1 MDTQEKKRITLPTGR
16 QFLVL
21 IPFSLC
27 YAAFIVLGNWQ
38 KSAEYSN
45 LQNIGRILVWAFISY
60 GILFLLCFMISH
72 INILWRLLKDN
83 FRPDHAAA
91 VCGKSQSRLAVLG
104 RWMLAQNKRSGKWYV
119 LLGFFLVCLLSYL
132 PYYLMYY
139 PTWFNND
146 AIWQME
152 QILGWKAR
160 SNHHPFFH
168 TLIMQFFITIGYR
181 LSGTYT
187 GAVAFY
193 TFWQMALV
201 AFTFAFC
208 LYVLYKRG
216 TRLVWLV
223 LALTFYIGL
232 PVHGMLS
239 ICMGK
244 DAFFVSALTFFAW
257 MSHTFDLEKE
267 KSAPQWILY
276 FMTGMSVC
284 LLRSNG
290 ILIFA
295 GTAFVLILCRWCGG
309 GGDIVYKR
317 DGGKSRSVPV
327 RTILC
332 AAAVLICYLLYQG
345 PILRGLQVEKADTI
359 EGLTMPTQHLLC
371 AYMRGGSLTEEEIAM
386 IGQVLPLEK
395 MEEYY
400 NPYLFDV
407 TKNLI
412 REEGDQEVIAEHKW
426 DYFKLWL
433 RVGLRNPMLY
443 LEGEVRQTAGYW
455 AYRIPHD
462 QFLYGEYFMVDN
474 PFGITKERKLF
485 TYDNSLAMGKFLM
498 GFQNLYNKVWSLGLN
513 TWVMLF
519 GLAYLAWQ
527 RKNAMC
533 YVPYIMLLLSLL
545 LATPVYNEFRYAYG
559 LFAAFPLLFAY
570 TFGPP
575 EEKEA
580 VGYQTEKGASLSNE
594 KMV

>member
-1 MDTQEKKRITLPTGR
+1 MDTQKKKRIAMPAGR
-16 QFLVL
+16 QFLTLV
-21 IPFSLC
+21 PFSLC

-45 LQNIGRILVWAFISY
+45 LQNIGRIVLWALISY
-60 GILFLLCFMISH
+60 GVLFILCLVISH
-72 INILWRLLKDN
+72 KDN
-83 FRPDHAAA
+83 IWLYLRNKFRTDHGITASGP
-91 VCGKSQSRLAVLG
+91 VQKRRQG
-104 RWMLAQNKRSGKWYV
+104 RWYV
-119 LLGFFLVCLLSYL
+119 LASFFVICLVSYL

-160 SNHHPFFH
+160 SNHHPYFH
-168 TLIMQFFITIGYR
+168 TLIMQVFVKIGYA

-201 AFTFAFC
+201 ALTFAFC
-208 LYVLYKRG
+208 LYVLYRKG
-216 TRLVWLV
+216 TRLWW
-223 LALTFYIGL
+223 LALALVFYIAL

-244 DAFFVSALTFFAW
+244 DAFFVSALVFFAW
-257 MSHTFDLEKE
+257 MSHTFDLERE
-267 KSAPQWILY
+267 KGHKQWILY
-276 FMTGMSVC
+276 FVTGLSVC

-290 ILIFA
+290 ILIFI
-295 GTAFVLILCRWCGG
+295 GTAFVGIICKIRWKDRKQMQDNGSTG
-309 GGDIVYKR
+309 EVLSAEQTRGRKL
-317 DGGKSRSVPV
+317 PV
-327 RTILC
+327 RSMLC
-332 AAAVLICYLLYQG
+332 MTAVLVCYLLYQG
-345 PILRGLQVEKADTI
+345 PILKALQVEPPDTI

-371 AYMRGGSLTEEEIAM
+371 AYMRGGSLTEEEVAM
-386 IGQVLPLEK
+386 IEQVVPLGQ

-412 REEGDQEVIAEHKW
+412 REQGNQDMIAENKGE
-426 DYFKLWL
+426 YFKLWL

-455 AYRIPHD
+455 AYRVPHYHY
-462 QFLYGEYFMVDN
+462 LYSEYFMVDN
-474 PFGITKERKLF
+474 PFGIESERKLF
-485 TYDNSLAMGKFLM
+485 TYDNSLAMGEYLLKFQEL
-498 GFQNLYNKVWSLGLN
+498 FNKVWSLGLN

-527 RKNAMC
+527 KRNAIC
-533 YVPYIMLLLSLL
+533 YVPFIMLLLSLL

-559 LFAAFPLLFAY
+559 LFAAFPLLFGF
-570 TFGPP
+570 TFGPA
-575 EEKEA
+575 EEEITA
-580 VGYQTEKGASLSNE
+580 QEKSEDEDE
-594 KMV
+594 KMG

>member
-1 MDTQEKKRITLPTGR
+1 MDTQKKKRITMPAR
-16 QFLVL
+16 WQFFIL

-38 KSAEYSN
+38 KSADYSN
-45 LQNIGRILVWAFISY
+45 LQNIGRILLWGVISY
-60 GILFLLCFMISH
+60 GVLFFSCLVISRKDMIFEYLRSKLSTNH
-72 INILWRLLKDN
+72 V
-83 FRPDHAAA
+83 AATSEA
-91 VCGKSQSRLAVLG
+91 V
-104 RWMLAQNKRSGKWYV
+104 QNKRPDRWYV
-119 LLGFFLVCLLSYL
+119 LLGFFLICLLSYL

-146 AIWQME
+146 AIWQLE

-168 TLIMQFFITIGYR
+168 TLIMQVFVTIGYR

-216 TRLVWLV
+216 TRLWWLV
-223 LALTFYIGL
+223 LALAFYIVL

-244 DAFFVSALTFFAW
+244 DAFFVSALVFFAW

-267 KSAPQWILY
+267 KGYTQWILY
-276 FMTGMSVC
+276 FMTGLLVC

-290 ILIFA
+290 ILIFV
-295 GTAFVLILCRWCGG
+295 GTAFVR
-309 GGDIVYKR
+309 IVCVWR
-317 DGGKSRSVPV
+317 HTRVRNRSEEAPGPVGKARSRNVPV
-327 RTILC
+327 RSILC
-332 AAAVLICYLLYQG
+332 AVAVLVCYLLYQG
-345 PILRGLQVEKADTI
+345 PVLKGLQVEPPDTI

-371 AYMRGGSLTEEEIAM
+371 VYMRGGSLTEEEIAM
-386 IGQVLPLEK
+386 MERVVPLKK
-395 MEEYY
+395 MEDYY

-412 REEGDQEVIAEHKW
+412 REEGSQDVIAENKW
-426 DYFKLWL
+426 EYFKLWL
-433 RVGLRNPMLY
+433 RVGIRNPMLY

-455 AYRIPHD
+455 AYRVPHY
-462 QFLYGEYFMVDN
+462 QYLYSEYFMVDN
-474 PFGITKERKLF
+474 PFGIVNERKVF
-485 TYDNSLAMGKFLM
+485 TYDDSLAMGEYLMKFQDL
-498 GFQNLYNKVWSLGLN
+498 FNKVWSLGLN

-527 RKNAMC
+527 KKSALC
-533 YVPYIMLLLSLL
+533 YVPFIMLLLSLF

-559 LFAAFPLLFAY
+559 LFAAFPLLFGF
-570 TFGPP
+570 TFGPAD
-575 EEKEA
+575 EEWIAQKRDGDED
-580 VGYQTEKGASLSNE
+580 E
-594 KMV
+594 KMG

>member
-1 MDTQEKKRITLPTGR
+1 MEIRERKRITLPTGR

-21 IPFSLC
+21 VPFSLC

-45 LQNIGRILVWAFISY
+45 LQNIGRILLWALIGY
-60 GILFLLCFMISH
+60 GVLFVLCFIIS
-72 INILWRLLKDN
+72 RKDT
-83 FRPDHAAA
+83 F
-91 VCGKSQSRLAVLG
+91 LG
-104 RWMLAQNKRSGKWYV
+104 QWMPAQKKRTGKWYV
-119 LLGFFLVCLLSYL
+119 FLGFFLVCLLSYL

-168 TLIMQFFITIGYR
+168 TMIMQLFVNIGYR

-216 TRLVWLV
+216 TRMVWLI
-223 LALTFYIGL
+223 LAFAFYIAL

-244 DAFFVSALTFFAW
+244 DAFFVSALLFFTW
-257 MSHTFDLEKE
+257 MSHTFDLEKG
-267 KSAPQWILY
+267 KSGWQWLLY
-276 FMTGMSVC
+276 FVTGLSVC

-290 ILIFA
+290 ILIFV
-295 GTAFVLILCRWCGG
+295 GTAFVLIIHRWCCSGNG
-309 GGDIVYKR
+309 NGR
-317 DGGKSRSVPV
+317 TVPV
-327 RTILC
+327 RTLLC

-386 IGQVLPLEK
+386 IGEVLPLEK

-412 REEGDQEVIAEHKW
+412 REEGNQEVIAEHKW

-462 QFLYGEYFMVDN
+462 QYLYGEYFMVDN
-474 PFGITKERKLF
+474 PFGITNERKLF
-485 TYDNSLAMGKFLM
+485 TYDNSLSMGKFLM
-498 GFQNLYNKVWSLGLN
+498 GFQDLYNKVWSLGLN

-533 YVPYIMLLLSLL
+533 YVPYIMLLGSLL

-559 LFAAFPLLFAY
+559 LFAAFPLLFGY
-570 TFGPP
+570 TFGPSD
-575 EEKEA
+575 EERAEEA
-580 VGYQTEKGASLSNE
+580 GEKGVLLS
-594 KMV
+594 

>member
-1 MDTQEKKRITLPTGR
+1 MKIREKKSIALPTGR

-21 IPFSLC
+21 LPFSLC

-38 KSAEYSN
+38 KSADYSN
-45 LQNIGRILVWAFISY
+45 LQNIGRILLWALISY
-60 GILFLLCFMISH
+60 GILFLLCFVISRRD
-72 INILWRLLKDN
+72 ILCLYLRSK
-83 FRPDHAAA
+83 FRTNHTAAA
-91 VCGKSQSRLAVLG
+91 QK
-104 RWMLAQNKRSGKWYV
+104 KRSGKWYV
-119 LLGFFLVCLLSYL
+119 FLGFFLICLLSYL

-168 TLIMQFFITIGYR
+168 TMIMQFFVTIGYQ
-181 LSGTYT
+181 LSGTYM

-193 TFWQMALV
+193 TFWQMVLV

-223 LALTFYIGL
+223 LAFAFYILL
-232 PVHGMLS
+232 PVHGVLS

-244 DAFFVSALTFFAW
+244 DAFFVSALVFFAW
-257 MSHTFDLEKE
+257 MSHTFDLERE
-267 KSAPQWILY
+267 KNVLQWILY
-276 FMTGMSVC
+276 FVTGLSVC

-290 ILIFA
+290 IMIFA
-295 GTAFVLILCRWCGG
+295 GTAFVLILYRWCRNR
-309 GGDIVYKR
+309 K
-317 DGGKSRSVPV
+317 VPA
-327 RTILC
+327 RTLLC
-332 AAAVLICYLLYQG
+332 AAAVLVCYLLYQG
-345 PILRGLQVEKADTI
+345 PILKGLQVEKADTI
-359 EGLTMPTQHLLC
+359 EGLTMPTQQLLC

-412 REEGDQEVIAEHKW
+412 REEGDQEVIAAHKW

-462 QFLYGEYFMVDN
+462 QYLYAEYFMVDN
-474 PFGITKERKLF
+474 PFGITNERKLF
-485 TYDNSLAMGKFLM
+485 TYDNSLAMGNFLM
-498 GFQNLYNKVWSLGLN
+498 GFQKLYNQVWSLGLN

-533 YVPYIMLLLSLL
+533 YVPFIMLLGSLL

-570 TFGPP
+570 TFGPSD
-575 EEKEA
+575 EERAEED
-580 VGYQTEKGASLSNE
+580 GEKGASLS
-594 KMV
+594 

>member
-1 MDTQEKKRITLPTGR
+1 METQEKKRIILPARR
-16 QFLVL
+16 QFLIL

-45 LQNIGRILVWAFISY
+45 LQNIGRILLWALVSY
-60 GILFLLCFMISH
+60 GILFILCFVISRKD
-72 INILWRLLKDN
+72 ILFSGISFARKLQAKT
-83 FRPDHAAA
+83 
-91 VCGKSQSRLAVLG
+91 
-104 RWMLAQNKRSGKWYV
+104 KRSGKWYV
-119 LLGFFLVCLLSYL
+119 FPGLFVVCLLSYL

-168 TLIMQFFITIGYR
+168 TLIMQFFVTIGYR

-193 TFWQMALV
+193 TFWQMALT

-208 LYVLYKRG
+208 LYGLYKRG
-216 TRLVWLV
+216 TRLVWIA
-223 LALTFYIGL
+223 LALLFYIAL

-244 DAFFVSALTFFAW
+244 DAFFVSALMFFAW

-267 KSAPQWILY
+267 KSGLQWILY
-276 FMTGMSVC
+276 FVTGLSVC

-295 GTAFVLILCRWCGG
+295 GTAFVLVVCKWHCGG
-309 GGDIVYKR
+309 EAAGLGR
-317 DGGKSRSVPV
+317 DKGKGRNVPV
-327 RTILC
+327 RTLLC
-332 AAAVLICYLLYQG
+332 AVAVLFCYLLYQG
-345 PILRGLQVEKADTI
+345 PILKGLQVEKADTI
-359 EGLTMPTQHLLC
+359 EGLTMPAQHLLC

-412 REEGDQEVIAEHKW
+412 REEGNQEVIAENKW
-426 DYFKLWL
+426 EYFKLWL

-455 AYRIPHD
+455 AYRVPHD
-462 QFLYGEYFMVDN
+462 QYLYGEYFMVDN
-474 PFGITKERKLF
+474 PFGIVNERKLF
-485 TYDNSLAMGKFLM
+485 TYDDSLAMGKFLAR
-498 GFQNLYNKVWSLGLN
+498 FQELYNKVWSLGLN

-527 RKNAMC
+527 KKSAMC
-533 YVPYIMLLLSLL
+533 YVPYIMLLVSLL

-580 VGYQTEKGASLSNE
+580 VDFQTEKGASLS
-594 KMV
+594 

>member
-1 MDTQEKKRITLPTGR
+1 MEILKKKGITLPAGW

-21 IPFSLC
+21 VPFSLC
-27 YAAFIVLGNWQ
+27 YGAFIVLGNWQ

-45 LQNIGRILVWAFISY
+45 LQNIGRI
-60 GILFLLCFMISH
+60 
-72 INILWRLLKDN
+72 ILW
-83 FRPDHAAA
+83 AAA
-91 VCGKSQSRLAVLG
+91 AYAVLLIFCMVVPRKDDLKRRPG
-104 RWMLAQNKRSGKWYV
+104 RWYV
-119 LLGFFLVCLLSYL
+119 FLFFFAICLFSYL

-146 AIWQME
+146 AIWQLE

-160 SNHHPFFH
+160 SNHHPYFH
-168 TLIMQFFITIGYR
+168 TMIMQVFVTIGYKV
-181 LSGTYT
+181 SGTYT

-216 TRLVWLV
+216 TRLLWLI
-223 LALTFYIGL
+223 LAVGFYIAL

-244 DAFFVSALTFFAW
+244 DAFFVSALVFFAW

-267 KSAPQWILY
+267 KGGRQWILY
-276 FMTGMSVC
+276 FVTGLSVC
-284 LLRSNG
+284 LLRNNG

-295 GTAFVLILCRWCGG
+295 GTAFVE
-309 GGDIVYKR
+309 IVYKWCCKR
-317 DGGKSRSVPV
+317 KESGRVVPV
-327 RTILC
+327 RTLAC
-332 AAAVLICYLLYQG
+332 AAAVLACYLLYQE
-345 PILRGLQVEKADTI
+345 PILKGMQVEKADTI

-386 IGQVLPLEK
+386 MERVVPLGQ

-412 REEGDQEVIAEHKW
+412 REEGNQQAIAENKW
-426 DYFKLWL
+426 EYFKLWL

-455 AYRIPHD
+455 AYRVPHG
-462 QFLYGEYFMVDN
+462 QYLYGEYFMVDN
-474 PFGITKERKLF
+474 PFGITAERKLF
-485 TYDNSLAMGKFLM
+485 TYDQSLAMGRYLQ
-498 GFQNLYNKVWSLGLN
+498 GFQDLYNKVWSLGLN
-513 TWVMLF
+513 TWVMLLS
-519 GLAYLAWQ
+519 LAYLAWQ
-527 RKNAMC
+527 RKRALC
-533 YVPYIMLLLSLL
+533 YVPYIMLLVSLL
-545 LATPVYNEFRYAYG
+545 LASPVYNEFRYAYG
-559 LFAAFPLLFAY
+559 LFAAFPLLFGY
-570 TFGPP
+570 TFGPSEKR
-575 EEKEA
+575 EE
-580 VGYQTEKGASLSNE
+580 GDSHTEKGAAVSE
-594 KMV
+594 

>member
-1 MDTQEKKRITLPTGR
+1 MDTQKKKRIAMPTGR
-16 QFLVL
+16 QFLTLV
-21 IPFSLC
+21 PFSLC

-38 KSAEYSN
+38 KSAAYSN
-45 LQNIGRILVWAFISY
+45 LQNIGRIVLWALISY
-60 GILFLLCFMISH
+60 GVLFILCLVIS
-72 INILWRLLKDN
+72 RKDSIWLYLRN
-83 FRPDHAAA
+83 QLRTDPATMVSGPTH
-91 VCGKSQSRLAVLG
+91 QRRQG
-104 RWMLAQNKRSGKWYV
+104 RWYILA
-119 LLGFFLVCLLSYL
+119 GFFVICLLSYL

-160 SNHHPFFH
+160 SNHHPYFH
-168 TLIMQFFITIGYR
+168 TLIMQAFIKIGHA

-208 LYVLYKRG
+208 LYVLYKKG
-216 TRLVWLV
+216 TRLWWLV
-223 LALTFYIGL
+223 LALIFYIAL

-244 DAFFVSALTFFAW
+244 DAFFVSALVFFAW

-267 KSAPQWILY
+267 KGYTQWVLY
-276 FMTGMSVC
+276 FVTGLSVC

-295 GTAFVLILCRWCGG
+295 GTAFVGIVCKIRWKDRKQMQDNESTGEVLPAEQTRG
-309 GGDIVYKR
+309 RKL
-317 DGGKSRSVPV
+317 PV
-327 RTILC
+327 RSMLC

-345 PILRGLQVEKADTI
+345 PILKALQVEPPDTI

-371 AYMRGGSLTEEEIAM
+371 AYMRGGSLTEEEVAM
-386 IGQVLPLEK
+386 IEQVVPLGQ

-412 REEGDQEVIAEHKW
+412 REQGNQDVIAENKW
-426 DYFKLWL
+426 EYFKLWL

-455 AYRIPHD
+455 AYRVPHY
-462 QFLYGEYFMVDN
+462 QYLYSEYFMVDN
-474 PFGITKERKLF
+474 PFGIESERKVF
-485 TYDNSLAMGKFLM
+485 TYDDSLAMGEYLMKFQDLFNNM
-498 GFQNLYNKVWSLGLN
+498 WSLGLN

-519 GLAYLAWQ
+519 GLAYLAWT

-533 YVPYIMLLLSLL
+533 YVPFIMLLLSLL

-559 LFAAFPLLFAY
+559 LFAAFPLLFGF
-570 TFGPP
+570 TFEPLD
-575 EEKEA
+575 EEKSED
-580 VGYQTEKGASLSNE
+580 EDE
-594 KMV
+594 KMG

>member
-1 MDTQEKKRITLPTGR
+1 MEIQEKKRIALPTRR
-16 QFLVL
+16 QVLVL

-45 LQNIGRILVWAFISY
+45 LQNMGRILLWALVSY
-60 GILFLLCFMISH
+60 GVLFLLCFLISH
-72 INILWRLLKDN
+72 KN
-83 FRPDHAAA
+83 
-91 VCGKSQSRLAVLG
+91 VLG
-104 RWMLAQNKRSGKWYV
+104 QWMSAQNKRSGKWYV
-119 LLGFFLVCLLSYL
+119 LPGFFLICLLSYL

-168 TLIMQFFITIGYR
+168 TMIMQFFVNIGYR

-201 AFTFAFC
+201 AFAFAFC

-216 TRLVWLV
+216 TRLVWLI
-223 LALTFYIGL
+223 LAFAFYIAL

-244 DAFFVSALTFFAW
+244 DAFFVSALLFFAW

-267 KSAPQWILY
+267 KSGWQWILY
-276 FMTGMSVC
+276 FVTGLSVC

-295 GTAFVLILCRWCGG
+295 GTAFVLILHRWCCGE
-309 GGDIVYKR
+309 GDIAHKR
-317 DGGKSRSVPV
+317 DGGKGRLVPT
-327 RTILC
+327 RTLLC

-386 IGQVLPLEK
+386 IGAVLPLEK

-412 REEGDQEVIAEHKW
+412 REEGNQEVIAEHKW

-474 PFGITKERKLF
+474 PFGITNERKLF

-498 GFQNLYNKVWSLGLN
+498 GFQDFYNKVWSLGLN

-519 GLAYLAWQ
+519 GLACLAWQ
-527 RKNAMC
+527 RRNAMC

-559 LFAAFPLLFAY
+559 LFAAFPLLFGY
-570 TFGPP
+570 TFGPSD
-575 EEKEA
+575 EERVKEA
-580 VGYQTEKGASLSNE
+580 GEKGGALS
-594 KMV
+594 

>member
-1 MDTQEKKRITLPTGR
+1 METQKEKRITLPARR

-21 IPFSLC
+21 VPFCLC

-38 KSAEYSN
+38 KSADYSN
-45 LQNIGRILVWAFISY
+45 LQNIGRILLWALISY
-60 GILFLLCFMISH
+60 GVLFVLCLVISQRDVLFSGISLLQK
-72 INILWRLLKDN
+72 LPAQKK
-83 FRPDHAAA
+83 RP
-91 VCGKSQSRLAVLG
+91 
-104 RWMLAQNKRSGKWYV
+104 GKWYI

-146 AIWQME
+146 AIWQLE

-168 TLIMQFFITIGYR
+168 TMIMQVFVAIGYR

-216 TRLVWLV
+216 TRLLW
-223 LALTFYIGL
+223 LALAFAFYIAM

-244 DAFFVSALTFFAW
+244 DAFFVSALVFFAW

-267 KSAPQWILY
+267 KSRLQWILY
-276 FMTGMSVC
+276 FMTGLSVC

-295 GTAFVLILCRWCGG
+295 GTAFVKILRRCICDTG
-309 GGDIVYKR
+309 KR
-317 DGGKSRSVPV
+317 KNLPAP
-327 RTILC
+327 TILW
-332 AAAVLICYLLYQG
+332 AAAVFACYLLYQG
-345 PILRGLQVEKADTI
+345 PILKGLQVQPPDII
-359 EGLTMPTQHLLC
+359 EGLTMPAQHLLC
-371 AYMRGGSLTEEEIAM
+371 VYMRGGNLTEEEVAM
-386 IGQVLPLEK
+386 IGQVMPLDQ
-395 MEEYY
+395 MEDYY

-412 REEGDQEVIAEHKW
+412 REEGNQEVIANNKGE
-426 DYFKLWL
+426 YFKLWL
-433 RVGLRNPMLY
+433 RAGLRNPMLY

-455 AYRIPHD
+455 AYRVPHEEY
-462 QFLYGEYFMVDN
+462 LYGEYFMVDN
-474 PFGITKERKLF
+474 PFGIVSERKLF
-485 TYDNSLAMGKFLM
+485 TYDQSLAMGKFLA
-498 GFQNLYNKVWSLGLN
+498 GFQELYRKVWSLGLN

-527 RKNAMC
+527 RRSAMC
-533 YVPYIMLLLSLL
+533 YVPYIMLLISLL
-545 LATPVYNEFRYAYG
+545 LAAPVYNEFRYAYG
-559 LFAAFPLLFAY
+559 LFAAFPLLFGF
-570 TFGPP
+570 TFGP
-575 EEKEA
+575 
-580 VGYQTEKGASLSNE
+580 V
-594 KMV
+594 KMEQEVQ